1 MWLEVS
7 VNNSSG
13 VTEVDSVDQLEHEQL
28 DLVRVDGLAVHLE
41 IFFQVIIS
49 KLKNK
54 VELLLIWTVNDVHEA
69 V

>member
-1 MWLEVS
+1 MWLQVS

-13 VTEVDSVDQLEHEQL
+13 VTKVDSVDQLEHEQL
-28 DLVRVDGLAVHLE
+28 DLIRVDGLTVHLE

-49 KLKNK
+49 ELKDK
-54 VELLLIWTVNDVHEA
+54 MELLLIWTVNDIHEA